1 MSTAVDVPPW
11 VKVHPGQ
18 TPCVSN
24 PELFRRVS
32 DEEDRRSKLSSPAR
46 EAQRATLMRQLVDA
60 AEACCWACPLRSECL
75 HDAVTGLPVA
85 GFVAGTTSKD
95 RRRLR
100 ATLEVPRPVDVDL
113 THAATGR
120 HQQGHRISVDDT
132 IATMEAHPTWTV
144 TQVAQHL
151 GCAAVT
157 VRRHLRRRRAGQG
170 APAPRPSLTPGDVDA
185 TWQHLRAS

>member
-1 MSTAVDVPPW
+1 MSTAVDVPSW
-11 VKVHPGQ
+11 VKVRPGQ
-18 TPCVSN
+18 APCVSN

-32 DEEDRRSKLSSPAR
+32 DEEDRRRKLSSPTR
-46 EAQRATLMRQLVDA
+46 EAQRAALMAQLVDA
-60 AEACCWACPLRSECL
+60 AEGCCRVCPLRRECL

-132 IATMEAHPTWTV
+132 IATMEAHPMWTV

-157 VRRHLRRRRAGQG
+157 IRRHLKRRRPDQG
-170 APAPRPSLTPGDVDA
+170 TGTPRPTLTPSDVDA
-185 TWQHLRAS
+185 TWHQLRAS